1 MPPAGQQADAER
13 VDGAAVNGPAVVDVP
28 ADLRGSVREPRPD
41 APNPEQLEIA
51 DDPSAAPPIS
61 EERRLPRG

>member
-1 MPPAGQQADAER
+1 
-13 VDGAAVNGPAVVDVP
+13 VDGDAVNGPAVVDVP
-28 ADLRGSVREPRPD
+28 ADLRGAVPEPRPD